1 MLKPILVALA
11 LAALVSAGCHTTP
24 PPNSLATHNSSKWEK
39 EIAALEI
46 KEKELTAELE
56 RPETYATGG
65 RAMQVNRELLEVHD
79 RLPQAI
85 SEWEAAAG
93 ELAAVG

>member
-1 MLKPILVALA
+1 MQTL
-11 LAALVSAGCHTTP
+11 
-24 PPNSLATHNSSKWEK
+24 EK
-39 EIAALEI
+39 KIAALEI

-56 RPETYATGG
+56 RPETYTTGG

-93 ELAAVG
+93 ELAAVGGI